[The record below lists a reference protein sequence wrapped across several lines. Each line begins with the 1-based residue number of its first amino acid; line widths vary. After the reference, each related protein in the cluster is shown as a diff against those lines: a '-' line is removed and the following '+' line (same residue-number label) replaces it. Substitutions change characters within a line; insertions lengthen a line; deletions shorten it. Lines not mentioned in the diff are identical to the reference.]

1 MCICCMEL
9 YNMHYFFCFFPTE
22 HNSLDLSM
30 LANDSLVHS
39 SFFFWS
45 PNQYS
50 IYRCATNYLPIFA
63 LEDILVLSRFG
74 LLQIKLIWTLVY
86 IRSHYVDIAFI
97 TFREI
102 SRSEITR
109 SYKMWMFSFLRNWQT
124 VFQNSFTISHFHR
137 TI

>member
-1 MCICCMEL
+1 ML
-9 YNMHYFFCFFPTE
+9 YGIIQHALFFLCFFS
-22 HNSLDLSM
+22 HWAQFFRFIHAGKWFN
-30 LANDSLVHS
+30 S
-39 SFFFWS
+39 SFFFFFLS